1 MNLSILFLTIG
12 NKFLKISKIN
22 PFLVSARV
30 LDKRNGLSE
39 FVFMLSPEQLMDTL
53 ERHEMVM
60 ADDYKK
66 WLEKKSE
73 NKTSK
78 NDFRLEKLTSAKQP
92 VSEV

>member
-12 NKFLKISKIN
+12 NKILKISKIN
-22 PFLVSARV
+22 PFLVNARV

-39 FVFMLSPEQLMDTL
+39 FVFMLSPEQLLDTL

-78 NDFRLEKLTSAKQP
+78 NMIFEFQKFAWP
-92 VSEV
+92 E